1 MITTIQIND
10 NVKRELNRLKSKKE
24 TYEQVILE
32 LMRIAQ
38 ESKRKKEELLIE
50 GCKVMAEDNLRINSV
65 WETIDS
71 DVDWKW

>member
-50 GCKVMAEDNLRINSV
+50 GCKVMAEDNLRINRE

>member
-50 GCKVMAEDNLRINSV
+50 GCKVMAEDNLRINRG